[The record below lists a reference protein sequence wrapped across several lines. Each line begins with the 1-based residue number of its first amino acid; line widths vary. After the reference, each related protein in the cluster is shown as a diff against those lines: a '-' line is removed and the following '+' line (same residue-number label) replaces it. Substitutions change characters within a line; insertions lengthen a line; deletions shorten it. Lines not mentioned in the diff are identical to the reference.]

1 MGIKDIIAIAL
12 ITCGVIAGACCGIVG
27 GAGGMA
33 FAAEM
38 IHLAVDN
45 GQ

>member
-1 MGIKDIIAIAL
+1 MGIKDIVAISL
-12 ITCGVIAGACCGIVG
+12 ITCGVIFGACCGIVG

-33 FAAEM
+33 FTAEM
-38 IHLAVDN
+38 IHLIVDN